1 MKSVHSTIIISTF
14 AIIIYNKNTFKSYN
28 VLQFMRNFKFSFS
41 SEIVANI
48 YWTHSC
54 LSPKCV
60 KQMILPN
67 PQTTM
72 SFSYHPHLVNQE
84 TETHRITG
92 RILGILIVQQK
103 YLGPGGSDSKASACN
118 AGALGWEDPLE
129 KEIAPHSSTLAWK
142 IPWMEELVAYSPWD
156 REESDTTERLHFLFW
171 SIISYSKSLST
182 VTCDSKSYV
191 IINEMNIP

>member
-48 YWTHSC
+48 YWTHSY
-54 LSPKCV
+54 LSPKCL

-67 PQTTM
+67 PQTTI

-118 AGALGWEDPLE
+118 AGDLGLIPGLGRSPGEGNSTPLQYPCLE
-129 KEIAPHSSTLAWK
+129 NPMDGGASSLQ
-142 IPWMEELVAYSPWD
+142 PMGSRRVRHD
-156 REESDTTERLHFLFW
+156 
-171 SIISYSKSLST
+171 
-182 VTCDSKSYV
+182 
-191 IINEMNIP
+191 